1 MRQEAR
7 RFDLAEPVPGPTT
20 ERLGREAARL
30 GIVVVTT
37 VFERR
42 QGGLYHNPAVAL
54 DRDGTLAGRYRKRPI
69 PEEAGYHATHYFSPG
84 DDGFRPIETS
94 LGRLGVLICWDQ
106 WFPEAARLMALAG
119 AELLLYPSAI
129 GWDPSESEAERR
141 RQTDAWLTVQRG
153 HAIAN
158 GLPVATGNRTGLQR
172 EQTNGGGTRFWGAG
186 FIAGAQGEILAQA
199 PADGVPFHPY
209 YTVKD
214 IWGMA
219 VFLALFFA
227 VVFFMPEMGGYFLE
241 QPNFE
246 PANPLKTPEHIAPV
260 WYFTPYYA
268 ILRAV
273 PSFAGTQVWGVLAM
287 FAALVV
293 FFFLPWLDRSPV
305 PSMRY
310 QAWLSRLAIGV
321 FAISFLVLGY
331 LGTRP
336 PTPQLTV
343 LAQIFTVLYFAY
355 FLLMLGIAG
364 SRKPNRCRSA

>member
-1 MRQEAR
+1 LSALSPLKRAAGRALRLAVAQYECGADREANLRAAAAGLAEARRRGAELALLPELAALPYFCMRQEAR

-30 GIVVVTT
+30 GMVIVTT

-42 QGGLYHNPAVAL
+42 QGGLYHNTAVAL
-54 DRDGTLAGRYRKRPI
+54 DRDGTLAGRYRKMHI
-69 PEEAGYHATHYFSPG
+69 PEEAGYHEKYYFSPG

-129 GWDPSESEAERR
+129 GWDPSESEAERH

-199 PADGVPFHPY
+199 PADGAAVITAEIDLGRSEKLRREWPF
-209 YTVKD
+209 
-214 IWGMA
+214 
-219 VFLALFFA
+219 
-227 VVFFMPEMGGYFLE
+227 
-241 QPNFE
+241 
-246 PANPLKTPEHIAPV
+246 
-260 WYFTPYYA
+260 
-268 ILRAV
+268 LR
-273 PSFAGTQVWGVLAM
+273 
-287 FAALVV
+287 
-293 FFFLPWLDRSPV
+293 DR
-305 PSMRY
+305 R
-310 QAWLSRLAIGV
+310 ID
-321 FAISFLVLGY
+321 
-331 LGTRP
+331 
-336 PTPQLTV
+336 
-343 LAQIFTVLYFAY
+343 AY
-355 FLLMLGIAG
+355 GDLLRRG
-364 SRKPNRCRSA
+364 R